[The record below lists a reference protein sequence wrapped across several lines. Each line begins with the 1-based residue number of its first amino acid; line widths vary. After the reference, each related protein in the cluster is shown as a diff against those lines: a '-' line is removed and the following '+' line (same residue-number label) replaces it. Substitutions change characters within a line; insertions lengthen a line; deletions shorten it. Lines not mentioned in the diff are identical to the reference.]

1 MTKTF
6 PPWRKQLAA
15 LSGFAAVAVLF
26 NALYGPY
33 NGAVSG
39 ILWDYA
45 IDPVVLAVAVVFVAA
60 SVRDSLRDRQQPGSH
75 LAQIPQDVV
84 TALIAVFWVRYLI
97 QYNDQD
103 GARRRGYRLP
113 LGAPRRDR
121 GRRPRPAGDHPLAV
135 SQPPHSRQPRRHIA
149 GRLTRTVL
157 LRRPGS
163 RRISEQLPGGG
174 RC

>member
-6 PPWRKQLAA
+6 PSWRKQLAA

-97 QYNDQD
+97 QYNDKMAP
-103 GARRRGYRLP
+103 GAEAIASLWGHLDAIAVVVLALQAIILWRSASPRTRGSHE
-113 LGAPRRDR
+113 D
-121 GRRPRPAGDHPLAV
+121 
-135 SQPPHSRQPRRHIA
+135 I
-149 GRLTRTVL
+149 
-157 LRRPGS
+157 
-163 RRISEQLPGGG
+163 
-174 RC
+174 